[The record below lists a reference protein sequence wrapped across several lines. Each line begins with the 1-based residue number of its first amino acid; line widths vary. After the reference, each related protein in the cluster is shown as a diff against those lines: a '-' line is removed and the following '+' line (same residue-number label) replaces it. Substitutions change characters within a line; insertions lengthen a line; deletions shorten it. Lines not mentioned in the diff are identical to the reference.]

1 MGYSPWG
8 HKELETTEKLTV
20 NLCSVDFFKVTFL
33 SVNFLCVFWNL
44 MCRFILSLSLLSSTF
59 VVTITDP
66 LAQRPEAVLML
77 VTQVPI
83 SW

>member
-33 SVNFLCVFWNL
+33 SVNFLRVFWNL

-66 LAQRPEAVLML
+66 LAQRPEAVLMV

>member
-8 HKELETTEKLTV
+8 PRELETTEKLTV

-33 SVNFLCVFWNL
+33 SVNFLCLFWNL
-44 MCRFILSLSLLSSTF
+44 MCRFILSPSLPFSAV

-77 VTQVPI
+77 VTQVPV

>member
-8 HKELETTEKLTV
+8 HIELETTEKLTV

-33 SVNFLCVFWNL
+33 SVNFLRVFWNL